1 MTPEAVH
8 AKGWRTPRGH
18 THCQGTSQKEWTPAY
33 ADAGEGARDSHGHLD
48 GTRDVRDSWVLI
60 PALDGGWHQS

>member
-18 THCQGTSQKEWTPAY
+18 THCQGTSQKEWTPAHT
-33 ADAGEGARDSHGHLD
+33 DTGEGARDRHGHPD
-48 GTRDVRDSWVLI
+48 GARDLRDSWVLI
-60 PALDGGWHQS
+60 PALDGGWYQS